1 MTTIDTKRLREL
13 AEKAT
18 QGPLMVVK
26 HYGLPGDGDEF
37 FIENGH
43 QIIAQRLDEQDACL
57 IDAAL
62 NALPALLDAY
72 DERERLREALEGYSC
87 TCKGK
92 CDATNGAPDD
102 DLVFCGNRARAA
114 LEGKSK

>member
-72 DERERLREALEGYSC
+72 EALCEIAEQ
-87 TCKGK
+87 
-92 CDATNGAPDD
+92 DQINLALDPEWPQ
-102 DLVFCGNRARAA
+102 RIARAA